1 MELNNSQYV
10 LDPRT
15 WIMYYENLANDKHH
29 NSYLN
34 NSYRRTIQ
42 SGGSL
47 TNSAASFMEPITLPQ
62 SKPHAQSPIKLVT
75 HAQQQVENA
84 KSEISR
90 AVKKIKRK
98 RGKLQNIK
106 FKMAKINPETFHELQ
121 PSQLSLFNLPG
132 HQTAVTRIT
141 YEHIRPAAT
150 FTKTSPIE
158 FHISGGT
165 EYLDLSKSTM
175 HVRLRL
181 KRGDGTIADSSDV
194 NCGPVNY
201 VLHALFNQIDVLIQN
216 KIVTSST
223 GFYPYKA
230 YMQTLLK
237 YGKEAKESQLSSQ
250 LWIDDHQGTLD
261 DADCNTG
268 SNLGLYRRTA
278 YIKNDRDQNFY
289 LMSVD
294 EDADYYLEIE
304 DMYLSIAKIHVHPGI
319 VYGHD
324 SILRT
329 VNAKY
334 PIVQNDVRTI
344 SLPAGQISFNFNNI
358 FQNNRPNKV
367 LIAFTGSQNIA
378 GDYSLCPWTFKH
390 CHLSEI
396 NLKVEGVPVS
406 GNPVRVKFDSSS
418 GESSIVA
425 FRNLFEVAG
434 KTLQDCGNGLNR
446 DSFSEGYALY
456 AFQLEPIFEGLDY
469 LTLKRNERVNLECTF
484 DSPLTEP
491 TTIIIYSEFSG
502 YFEITQTRDIIIQ
515 E

>member
-1 MELNNSQYV
+1 
-10 LDPRT
+10 
-15 WIMYYENLANDKHH
+15 
-29 NSYLN
+29 
-34 NSYRRTIQ
+34 
-42 SGGSL
+42 
-47 TNSAASFMEPITLPQ
+47 
-62 SKPHAQSPIKLVT
+62 
-75 HAQQQVENA
+75 
-84 KSEISR
+84 
-90 AVKKIKRK
+90 
-98 RGKLQNIK
+98 
-106 FKMAKINPETFHELQ
+106 
-121 PSQLSLFNLPG
+121 
-132 HQTAVTRIT
+132 
-141 YEHIRPAAT
+141 
-150 FTKTSPIE
+150 
-158 FHISGGT
+158 
-165 EYLDLSKSTM
+165 
-175 HVRLRL
+175 
-181 KRGDGTIADSSDV
+181 
-194 NCGPVNY
+194 
-201 VLHALFNQIDVLIQN
+201 
-216 KIVTSST
+216 
-223 GFYPYKA
+223 
-230 YMQTLLK
+230 
-237 YGKEAKESQLSSQ
+237 
-250 LWIDDHQGTLD
+250 
-261 DADCNTG
+261 
-268 SNLGLYRRTA
+268 
-278 YIKNDRDQNFY
+278 
-289 LMSVD
+289 MSVD

-329 VNAKY
+329 
-334 PIVQNDVRTI
+334 
-344 SLPAGQISFNFNNI
+344 
-358 FQNNRPNKV
+358 NNRPNKV